1 MSLFETLKLIGS
13 WDIIKLVNCSV
24 VLCTKCNNDFFF
36 SLYVHLFFCL
46 ILVDSLLRIYLRT
59 TTWGL
64 SVEWG
69 GGGWAHEAGE
79 IFELGEVNAHRMCVS
94 ATNKQ

>member
-1 MSLFETLKLIGS
+1 M
-13 WDIIKLVNCSV
+13 
-24 VLCTKCNNDFFF
+24 
-36 SLYVHLFFCL
+36 
-46 ILVDSLLRIYLRT
+46 RT